1 MLQVPVRE
9 PNLASTK
16 AVILV
21 CTPVNTTPVTEP
33 GHKLT

>member
-9 PNLASTK
+9 HNLASTK

-21 CTPVNTTPVTEP
+21 CTPVNHP
-33 GHKLT
+33 GH